1 MNKIRVRTCMS
12 QDVTVL
18 SNDFLDRFLPKANG
32 DFIKIYLYF
41 LRSASAP
48 DAALSLCSAAD
59 RLNCTENDILR
70 ALRYWEKEQVLNLAL
85 TENGELREISFV
97 SFCSKEYF
105 GEEKQEVTAPSGI
118 TADRMTELAQQ
129 EDIRELMFIA
139 QQYLG
144 KTLTSTEAR
153 TLCFFYDGL
162 HFSPDLIDFLI
173 EYCVSRGHKSFR
185 YMEKVAMNWHEQGI
199 STVHAARTQI
209 ESYHREYYDILK
221 ALGSDGRHPVEA
233 EIKMMKKWLET
244 WELPMPV
251 ILEACERTV
260 LKTQKP
266 TLRYADGILSRWQA
280 EGVKSVDDVRRLDAE
295 YIREKEQAGKKAAP
309 AVRKKTGSFSEFGQR
324 SYDYDS
330 LESKLLNQ

>member
-1 MNKIRVRTCMS
+1 
-12 QDVTVL
+12 
-18 SNDFLDRFLPKANG
+18 
-32 DFIKIYLYF
+32 
-41 LRSASAP
+41 
-48 DAALSLCSAAD
+48 
-59 RLNCTENDILR
+59 
-70 ALRYWEKEQVLNLAL
+70 
-85 TENGELREISFV
+85 
-97 SFCSKEYF
+97 
-105 GEEKQEVTAPSGI
+105 
-118 TADRMTELAQQ
+118 MTELAQQ

-295 YIREKEQAGKKAAP
+295 YIREKERAGKKAAP